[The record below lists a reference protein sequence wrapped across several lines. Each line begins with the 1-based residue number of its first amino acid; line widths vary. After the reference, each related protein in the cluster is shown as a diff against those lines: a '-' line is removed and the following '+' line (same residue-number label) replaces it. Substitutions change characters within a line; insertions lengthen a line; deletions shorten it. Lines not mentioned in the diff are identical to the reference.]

1 MVFPAR
7 FDTQSDFDKLLFG
20 DLRGV
25 NIEACMSPVSLNSDE
40 REIIRNGET
49 HTSFEEEKDFST
61 AISDTEDN

>member
-7 FDTQSDFDKLLFG
+7 FETQSDFDKLLFG

-40 REIIRNGET
+40 REIIRNVET

-61 AISDTEDN
+61 AISDTEVN